1 MVLRKN
7 IITTIN
13 TSDDQINMKD
23 YAYIISKDEK
33 MINEV
38 KDIISKNNKT
48 KEINFEEIQNKRRK
62 QFEKLFNE

>member
-1 MVLRKN
+1 
-7 IITTIN
+7 
-13 TSDDQINMKD
+13 
-23 YAYIISKDEK
+23 

-38 KDIISKNNKT
+38 KDIISKTNKT